1 MFTFILMMLLGVLI
15 GYSLRNHSKIR
26 KVNSLIHGVVWL
38 MLGLLGCSIGQ
49 NRLIVD
55 HLSYFC
61 GQAAVISLLSDLG
74 SLLGSVLV
82 YHLFFNKKGASHEK

>member
-1 MFTFILMMLLGVLI
+1 
-15 GYSLRNHSKIR
+15 
-26 KVNSLIHGVVWL
+26 

-61 GQAAVISLLSDLG
+61 GQAAVISLLSVLG

-82 YHLFFNKKGASHEK
+82 YHLLFNKKEQA

>member
-15 GYSLRNHSKIR
+15 GYSLRNRSKIR
-26 KVNSLIHGVVWL
+26 KVNSLIHV
-38 MLGLLGCSIGQ
+38 GCSIGQ

-61 GQAAVISLLSDLG
+61 GQAAVISLLSVLG